1 MLFGPKLKYF
11 KIEDLDYE
19 KRYSRIFPI
28 RPNRVTNNSLFAK
41 KHDFQCSS
49 SPVTFK
55 RMSSPCGY
63 SRNSEVLQKM
73 LGISKNKETYALANQ
88 WSPIINSLNTRSREL
103 LSPFNSSPT
112 NIRSGP
118 QAKSDV
124 SLLPSLKLTKNP
136 KRKGIKCHMKHL

>member
-88 WSPIINSLNTRSREL
+88 WSPIINSLNTSTVRTHIMLAATISYCPNEGSESKL
-103 LSPFNSSPT
+103 LF
-112 NIRSGP
+112 
-118 QAKSDV
+118 K
-124 SLLPSLKLTKNP
+124 
-136 KRKGIKCHMKHL
+136 